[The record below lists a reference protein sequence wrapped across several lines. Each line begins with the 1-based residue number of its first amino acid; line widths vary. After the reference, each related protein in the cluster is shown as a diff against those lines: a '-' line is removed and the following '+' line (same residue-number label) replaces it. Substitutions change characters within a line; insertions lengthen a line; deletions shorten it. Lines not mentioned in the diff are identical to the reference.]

1 MSSKANAP
9 VTRVDDPSA
18 IRNVVLVG
26 SSGSG
31 KTTLFEHLVRSNV
44 AGYRGEKD
52 DLERSSALQLAA
64 FRIGDVVLNLLDAP

>member
-1 MSSKANAP
+1 MFRGMSSKTNAP
-9 VTRVDDPSA
+9 LARIDDPSA

-44 AGYRGEKD
+44 AGYRGEKE
-52 DLERSSALQLAA
+52 DLERS
-64 FRIGDVVLNLLDAP
+64 